1 MDERKKDIFK
11 NLNRFS
17 KQMSELDI
25 AKAIRIEPIR
35 LIALEKKLSE
45 RYNKVPFPSS
55 SDLTLLEVKVK
66 LILQNKLHDDFSR
79 KEKKKLIFLLGLQE
93 NFCINGYIDYILE
106 NAEMKRLS
114 GFRNAVYMYFST
126 YDVNGIHTKKLR
138 DKILKIAS
146 IERIDF
152 NRIKYLVDEPK
163 LINYNGHTYLASHLV
178 EGLNT
183 YLKRIGFPDALF
195 TCRFVK
201 EAVIYFYNNV
211 QANVENKINILLEL
225 EKTDKYE
232 DVFGNIAGSIIQTVN
247 NSGISDYKDIL
258 IRILNKKLGDPRHSI
273 IKWNPVPE
281 GARRIFLSWLNK
293 GTLDLFFKIVL
304 DGVIEP
310 GERRAVQ
317 YRIDFWSKYIE
328 DMGQTWVMLGQN
340 ALISLRRVK
349 NSAGLGYGELLGT
362 NSQKCLFMFEIGD
375 YVFVEPSYGT
385 LRIWHK
391 RKYPIPFGSSFY
403 YYYKLVGSNA
413 DEEIR
418 HTSPSTY
425 SWQRKARDWIR
436 LKCNIYKDYK

>member
-1 MDERKKDIFK
+1 MDERKKEIFK
-11 NLNRFS
+11 SLNRLT
-17 KQMSELDI
+17 KQMAELDETKI
-25 AKAIRIEPIR
+25 IRFEPIR
-35 LIALEKKLSE
+35 IAALDMELSEKFNKVSVLRFDFYELEK
-45 RYNKVPFPSS
+45 
-55 SDLTLLEVKVK
+55 KVK
-66 LILQNKLHDDFSR
+66 LILQNKLNFDFSR
-79 KEKKKLIFLLGLQE
+79 KEKKELIFLIGKQE
-93 NFCINGYIDYILE
+93 NFKINGYVDFVLN
-106 NAEMKRLS
+106 NAELKRLS
-114 GFRNAVYMYFST
+114 GFRNAVYMYFSS
-126 YDVNGIHTKKLR
+126 YSANGIHTDKLR
-138 DKILKIAS
+138 KRLLNVAS
-146 IERIDF
+146 TERINF
-152 NRIKYLVDEPK
+152 NKIKYLIDEPR
-163 LINYNGHTYLASHLV
+163 LINYNGHTYLASHLT
-178 EGLNT
+178 EGLEA
-183 YLKRIGFPDALF
+183 YLKRIGFPDALQS
-195 TCRFVK
+195 CRFVK
-201 EAVIYFYNNV
+201 EAINYFFNHV
-211 QANVENKINILLEL
+211 QTSTEYIIKILLEL
-225 EKTDKYE
+225 EKSDKF
-232 DVFGNIAGSIIQTVN
+232 DDIFGNIAGSIIQKIN
-247 NSGISDYKDIL
+247 NTGTSDYKDIV
-258 IRILNKKLGDPRHSI
+258 IRVLNKKLGDPRHSN

-281 GARRIFLSWLNK
+281 GAKRIFLTWLNK

-349 NSAGLGYGELLGT
+349 NNAGLGYGELLGT

-418 HTSPSTY
+418 HSSPSTY

-436 LKCNIYKDYK
+436 LKCNIYKDYR

>member
-1 MDERKKDIFK
+1 MDERKKEIFK
-11 NLNRFS
+11 NLNRLS
-17 KQMSELDI
+17 KQMSEVDET
-25 AKAIRIEPIR
+25 KTIRIEPIR
-35 LIALEKKLSE
+35 LVALEKKLSE
-45 RYNKVPFPSS
+45 KYNKVSVSKIDFFE
-55 SDLTLLEVKVK
+55 LEKKVK
-66 LILQNKLHDDFSR
+66 FILQNKLNADFSR
-79 KEKKKLIFLLGLQE
+79 KEKKELIFLLGLQN
-93 NFCINGYIDYILE
+93 NFSLNGYIDFILNNVE
-106 NAEMKRLS
+106 LKRFS

-126 YDVNGIHTKKLR
+126 YSINGIHTEKLRKKL
-138 DKILKIAS
+138 LAAAS
-146 IERIDF
+146 TNNFSFD
-152 NRIKYLVDEPK
+152 RIKYLVDEPK
-163 LINYNGHTYLASHLV
+163 LINYNGHTYLASHLS
-178 EGLNT
+178 EGLNS
-183 YLKRIGFPDALF
+183 YLIKIGFPDALYSCKF
-195 TCRFVK
+195 IK
-201 EAVIYFYNNV
+201 EAVIYFFNNV
-211 QANVENKINILLEL
+211 QASAENKINILLEL
-225 EKTDKYE
+225 ERSDKY
-232 DVFGNIAGSIIQTVN
+232 DDIFGNIAGSIIQKIN
-247 NSGISDYKDIL
+247 NTCISDYKDIV
-258 IRILNKKLGDPRHSI
+258 IRVLNKKLGDPRRSS

-281 GARRIFLSWLNK
+281 EARRIFLTWLNK

-349 NSAGLGYGELLGT
+349 NNAGLGYGELRGT

-385 LRIWHK
+385 LRVWHK

-418 HTSPSTY
+418 HISPSTY

-436 LKCNIYKDYK
+436 LNCNVYKDYR